1 MCHLP
6 ADDPEEC
13 RLVARDR
20 VPTFLPLGL
29 LAHVSEARVRQRAGY
44 LHARARSSMSP
55 PQISEAEFMAVMVP
69 IMERALG
76 GGQ

>member
-29 LAHVSEARVRQRAGY
+29 LAHLSEARVRQRAGC
-44 LHARARSSMSP
+44 LHARALPSVAT

-76 GGQ
+76 GGR